1 MKRFAASSI
10 GLAAVMAV
18 AAGTAHADSHTRD
31 QIRIVGSSTV
41 FPFASYVA
49 EELGATT
56 KWPTPVIESTGSGG
70 GMKLFCEGNGMDT
83 PDITNASR
91 RMKTSEFKRCQ
102 ENGVKDITEAM
113 IGYDGIAFAQS
124 NTNDAVSLT
133 REQIAMALLEQV
145 PVDGK
150 LVENPYKKWSDID
163 SSLPD
168 REIRVYGPPTTSGTR
183 DAFEE
188 LVLEAVTEEMEIY
201 GGEGYTNIRK
211 DGAYI
216 DAGEND
222 NLIVQKLQNDTAAF
236 GIFGYSFL
244 EENAD
249 KLSGASIDG
258 VKPEPEAIG
267 SGEYPVSRS
276 LWFYI
281 KNSHADAVP
290 AMDDY
295 VELFMSDKMISDMG
309 YLKGIGLIPMPEDLL
324 KEWQSKVADRKQ
336 LKLSDLK

>member
-1 MKRFAASSI
+1 MKLRSVSSM
-10 GLAAVMAV
+10 GLATVMV
-18 AAGTAHADSHTRD
+18 ATMGTAQARD

-70 GMKLFCEGNGMDT
+70 GMKLFCAGNGLDT
-83 PDITNASR
+83 PDISNASR
-91 RMKTSEFKRCQ
+91 RMMASEFERCQ
-102 ENGVKDITEAM
+102 ENGVTDITEAM
-113 IGYDGIAFAQS
+113 VGYDGIAFAQS
-124 NTNDAVSLT
+124 NTNDEINLT
-133 REQIAMALLEQV
+133 REQIALALLEKV

-150 LVENPYKKWSDID
+150 LVDNPYKKWSDID
-163 SSLPD
+163 SSLPN

-188 LVLEAVTEEMEIY
+188 LVLEAATEKMGAF

-216 DAGEND
+216 ESGEND
-222 NLIVQKLQNDTAAF
+222 NLIVQKLQKDTDAF
-236 GIFGYSFL
+236 GVFGYSYL
-244 EENAD
+244 GENSD
-249 KLSGASIDG
+249 KLVGASIDG
-258 VKPEPEAIG
+258 VAPEPEAIS

-281 KNSHADAVP
+281 KNSHAEDVP
-290 AMDDY
+290 AMADY
-295 VELFMSDKMISDMG
+295 VELFMSDKMVSDLG
-309 YLKGIGLIPMPEDLL
+309 YLKGIGLIPLPQAELE
-324 KEWQSKVADRKQ
+324 EWQDQVADRATLQ
-336 LKLSDLK
+336 VSDLK

>member
-1 MKRFAASSI
+1 MKPFAVTSI
-10 GLAAVMAV
+10 GLAVVMA
-18 AAGTAHADSHTRD
+18 ASISTAHARD

-70 GMKLFCEGNGMDT
+70 GMKLFCEGNGLNT

-91 RMKTSEFKRCQ
+91 RMKPSEFERCQ
-102 ENGVKDITEAM
+102 ENGVTDITEAM

-124 NTNDAVSLT
+124 NKNDSAEFT

-145 PVDGK
+145 PVDGE
-150 LVENPYKKWSDID
+150 LVDNPYKKWSDID

-168 REIRVYGPPTTSGTR
+168 REIRVYGPPSTSGTR

-188 LVLEAVTEEMEIY
+188 LVLEAVTEEMEAY
-201 GGEGYTNIRK
+201 GNEGYANLRK

-222 NLIVQKLQNDTAAF
+222 NLIVQKLENDTDAF

-244 EENAD
+244 EENSN
-249 KLSGASIDG
+249 KLIGSNIDG
-258 VKPEPEAIG
+258 VAPEPDAIG

-276 LWFYI
+276 LFFYI
-281 KNSHADAVP
+281 KNSHADDVP
-290 AMDDY
+290 AMNDY
-295 VELFMSDKMISDMG
+295 VDLFMSDKMISDLG
-309 YLKGIGLIPMPEDLL
+309 YLKGIGMIPLPQAELEEL
-324 KEWQSKVADRKQ
+324 QSAVAERKTLQ
-336 LKLSDLK
+336 LSDLK

>member
-1 MKRFAASSI
+1 MKPFAVTTI
-10 GLAAVMAV
+10 GLAAVV
-18 AAGTAHADSHTRD
+18 AASMGTAHARD

-41 FPFASYVA
+41 FPFSSYVA

-56 KWPTPVIESTGSGG
+56 DWPTPVIESTGSGG
-70 GMKLFCEGNGMDT
+70 GMKLFCEGGELDT

-91 RMKTSEFKRCQ
+91 RMKTSEFERCQ
-102 ENGVKDITEAM
+102 ENGVTDITEAM
-113 IGYDGIAFAQS
+113 VGYDGIAFAQS
-124 NTNDAVSLT
+124 NKNDSAAFT
-133 REQIAMALLEQV
+133 REQIAMALLEKV

-150 LVENPYKKWSDID
+150 LVENPYKKWSDVD

-188 LVLEAVTEEMEIY
+188 LVLEAVTEEMEAY
-201 GGEGYTNIRK
+201 GNEGYANLRK

-222 NLIVQKLQNDTAAF
+222 NLIVQKLEKDTDAF

-244 EENAD
+244 DENSD
-249 KLSGASIDG
+249 KLVGSNIDG
-258 VKPEPEAIG
+258 VAPEPEAIG

-281 KNSHADAVP
+281 KNSHAADVP
-290 AMDDY
+290 AMGDY
-295 VELFMSDKMISDMG
+295 VDLFMSDKMISDLG
-309 YLKGIGLIPMPEDLL
+309 YLKGIGLIPLPQAEL
-324 KEWQSKVADRKQ
+324 EQWQERVSDRT
-336 LKLSDLK
+336 KLQMSDLK

>member
-1 MKRFAASSI
+1 MKRFAVSSI
-10 GLAAVMAV
+10 GLAAVMA
-18 AAGTAHADSHTRD
+18 ATMGTAQARD
-31 QIRIVGSSTV
+31 QVRIVGSSTV

-70 GMKLFCEGNGMDT
+70 GMKLFCEGNGLDT

-91 RMKTSEFKRCQ
+91 RMKPSEFERCQ
-102 ENGVKDITEAM
+102 ENGVTDITEAM
-113 IGYDGIAFAQS
+113 VGYDGIAFAQS

-133 REQIAMALLEQV
+133 REQIALALLEKV
-145 PVDGK
+145 PQDGELVD
-150 LVENPYKKWSDID
+150 NPYMKWSDID
-163 SSLPD
+163 ASLPA

-188 LVLEAVTEEMEIY
+188 LVLEAVTEEMDAF

-222 NLIVQKLQNDTAAF
+222 NLIVQKLQNDVDAF

-249 KLSGASIDG
+249 KLAGADIDG
-258 VKPEPEAIG
+258 VSPEPEAIG
-267 SGEYPVSRS
+267 SGDYPVSRS

-281 KNSHADAVP
+281 KNSHADDVP
-290 AMDDY
+290 AMGEY
-295 VELFMSDKMISDMG
+295 VELFMSDKMISDLG
-309 YLKGIGLIPMPEDLL
+309 YLKGIGLIPMPQDLL
-324 KEWQSKVADRKQ
+324 SEWQTKVSDRKQ
-336 LKLSDLK
+336 LELSDLK

>member
-1 MKRFAASSI
+1 MKPSVVSGI
-10 GLAAVMAV
+10 GLAAVMA
-18 AAGTAHADSHTRD
+18 ASIGTAHARD

-70 GMKLFCEGNGMDT
+70 GMKLFCEGNGLDT

-91 RMKTSEFKRCQ
+91 RMKTSEFERCQ
-102 ENGVKDITEAM
+102 KNGVTDITEAM

-124 NTNDAVSLT
+124 ATNDPIALT
-133 REQIAMALLEQV
+133 REQIALALLEKV
-145 PVDGK
+145 PVDGE
-150 LVENPYKKWSDID
+150 LVDNPYKKWNEID

-188 LVLEAVTEEMEIY
+188 LVLEAVTEEMEAY
-201 GGEGYTNIRK
+201 GGKGYTNIRK

-222 NLIVQKLQNDTAAF
+222 NLIVQKLEKDTEAF

-244 EENAD
+244 GENTD

-281 KNSHADAVP
+281 KNSHADDVP
-290 AMDDY
+290 AMNDY

-309 YLKGIGLIPMPEDLL
+309 YLKGIGLIPMPQDLL
-324 KEWQSKVADRKQ
+324 EEWQTKVADRTQ

>member
-1 MKRFAASSI
+1 MKPSVVSGI
-10 GLAAVMAV
+10 GLAAVMA
-18 AAGTAHADSHTRD
+18 ASIGTAHARD

-56 KWPTPVIESTGSGG
+56 DWPTPVIESTGSGG
-70 GMKLFCEGNGMDT
+70 GMKLFCEGKGLNT

-91 RMKTSEFKRCQ
+91 RMKTSEFERCQ
-102 ENGVKDITEAM
+102 KNGVTDITEAM

-124 NTNDAVSLT
+124 STNDAVGLT
-133 REQIAMALLEQV
+133 REQIALALLEKV
-145 PVDGK
+145 PVDGE
-150 LVENPYKKWSDID
+150 LVDNPYKKWSDID
-163 SSLPD
+163 SSLPN

-188 LVLEAVTEEMEIY
+188 LVLEAVTEDMEIY

-290 AMDDY
+290 AMGDY

-324 KEWQSKVADRKQ
+324 NEWQTNVADRKQ

>member
-1 MKRFAASSI
+1 MKRFAVSSI
-10 GLAAVMAV
+10 GLAAVMA
-18 AAGTAHADSHTRD
+18 ATMGTAQARD

-70 GMKLFCEGNGMDT
+70 GMKLFCAGNGLDT

-91 RMKTSEFKRCQ
+91 RMKTSEFERCQ

-113 IGYDGIAFAQS
+113 VGYDGIAFAES
-124 NTNDAVSLT
+124 NTNDDINLT
-133 REQIAMALLEQV
+133 REQIALALLEKV
-145 PVDGK
+145 PQDGK

-163 SSLPD
+163 SSLPN

-188 LVLEAVTEEMEIY
+188 LVLEAATEEMDAF

-216 DAGEND
+216 ESGEND
-222 NLIVQKLQNDTAAF
+222 NLIVQKLQKDTDAF

-244 EENAD
+244 EENGD
-249 KLSGASIDG
+249 KLIGASIDG
-258 VKPEPEAIG
+258 VAPEPEAIG

-281 KNSHADAVP
+281 KNSHADDVP
-290 AMDDY
+290 AMNDY
-295 VELFMSDKMISDMG
+295 VKLFMSDKMISDLG
-309 YLKGIGLIPMPEDLL
+309 YLKGIGLIPMPQDLL
-324 KEWQSKVADRKQ
+324 EDWQKKVSDRKQ
-336 LKLSDLK
+336 LELSDLK

>member
-1 MKRFAASSI
+1 MKPFAVTSI
-10 GLAAVMAV
+10 GLAAVMA
-18 AAGTAHADSHTRD
+18 ASISTAHARD

-56 KWPTPVIESTGSGG
+56 DWPTPVIESTGSGG
-70 GMKLFCEGNGMDT
+70 GMKLFCEGNGLDT

-91 RMKTSEFKRCQ
+91 RMKPSEFERCQ
-102 ENGVKDITEAM
+102 ENGVTDITEAM

-124 NTNDAVSLT
+124 NTNDKVSLS

-188 LVLEAVTEEMEIY
+188 LVLEAVTEEMEAY
-201 GGEGYTNIRK
+201 GNEGYANLRK

-222 NLIVQKLQNDTAAF
+222 NLIVQKLENDTDAF

-244 EENAD
+244 EENSD
-249 KLSGASIDG
+249 KLVGSNIDG
-258 VKPEPEAIG
+258 VAPEPEAIG

-276 LWFYI
+276 LFFYI
-281 KNSHADAVP
+281 KNSHADDVP
-290 AMDDY
+290 AMADY
-295 VELFMSDKMISDMG
+295 VDLFMSDKMLSDLG
-309 YLKGIGLIPMPEDLL
+309 YLKGIGLIPLPQAELEEL
-324 KEWQSKVADRKQ
+324 QTSVAERKKLQ
-336 LKLSDLK
+336 LSDLK